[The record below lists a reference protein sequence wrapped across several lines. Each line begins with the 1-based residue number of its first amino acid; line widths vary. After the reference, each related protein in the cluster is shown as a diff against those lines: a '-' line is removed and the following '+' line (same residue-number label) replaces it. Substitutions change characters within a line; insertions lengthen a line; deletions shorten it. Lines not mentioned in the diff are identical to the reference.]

1 MKKDT
6 IEQLFDGLQG
16 QLDVAQPSEDHKAN
30 FFAKLQATAVTQAP
44 EPVKTT
50 SLNWWKPLAIAASVL
65 LLAGIFWT
73 QTAGISNEGNLAD
86 VSPEM
91 EQTQDFFTQTI
102 EKELS
107 EIRKKSTPQT
117 REIVESAIANLAV
130 LENNYKKLQKDLIE
144 SGEDKRVI
152 YAMITNFQNRID
164 LLQQVLEQM
173 NAVNELTTLEPA
185 RL

>member
-6 IEQLFDGLQG
+6 IEQLFDRLQG
-16 QLDVAQPSEDHKAN
+16 QLDLAQPSEGHKAS
-30 FFAKLQATAVTQAP
+30 FLAKLQANTAVVP
-44 EPVKTT
+44 ERVKTRNV
-50 SLNWWKPLAIAASVL
+50 NWWKPLAIAASVL
-65 LLAGIFWT
+65 LFTGIIWT
-73 QTAGISNEGNLAD
+73 QTGTRDDRQLAD

-102 EKELS
+102 ERELF

-117 REIVESAIANLAV
+117 QEMVESAVANLAV
-130 LENNYKKLQKDLIE
+130 LESNYKKLQKDLVE

-152 YAMITNFQNRID
+152 YAMINNFQNRID

>member
-16 QLDVAQPSEDHKAN
+16 QLDVAQPSEHHKAN
-30 FFAKLQATAVTQAP
+30 FLAKLQANAAAAA
-44 EPVKTT
+44 EPVAVKK
-50 SLNWWKPLAIAASVL
+50 LNWWKPLAIAASVL

-73 QTAGISNEGNLAD
+73 QTAGISNERNLAD
-86 VSPEM
+86 ISPEM
-91 EQTQDFFTQTI
+91 EQTQDFFIQTI

-117 REIVESAIANLAV
+117 REIVESAIENLAV
-130 LENNYKKLQKDLIE
+130 LESNYKKLQKDLVE

-152 YAMITNFQNRID
+152 YAMINNFQNRID

-173 NAVNELTTLEPA
+173 NAVNELSTLEPA